1 MSINLFL
8 FYIMLR
14 VPPPPRPVNTL
25 IIQTTAERKT
35 GKFQN
40 ETKAILLFFMVDLH
54 NYLRFLAWV
63 IHTEGEIKWRAQLAT
78 WNGIGFI
85 SFYSEKIKHHR
96 SNRKLLL
103 PIFSYIHSL
112 PLTENYQAISIKYHG
127 ACFLVHRCF
136 HSVFEV
142 SIW

>member
-54 NYLRFLAWV
+54 NYLRFLA
-63 IHTEGEIKWRAQLAT
+63 
-78 WNGIGFI
+78 
-85 SFYSEKIKHHR
+85 
-96 SNRKLLL
+96 
-103 PIFSYIHSL
+103 
-112 PLTENYQAISIKYHG
+112 
-127 ACFLVHRCF
+127 
-136 HSVFEV
+136 
-142 SIW
+142 

>member
-14 VPPPPRPVNTL
+14 VGAPPRPVNTL

-54 NYLRFLAWV
+54 NYLRFLA
-63 IHTEGEIKWRAQLAT
+63 
-78 WNGIGFI
+78 
-85 SFYSEKIKHHR
+85 
-96 SNRKLLL
+96 
-103 PIFSYIHSL
+103 
-112 PLTENYQAISIKYHG
+112 
-127 ACFLVHRCF
+127 
-136 HSVFEV
+136 
-142 SIW
+142 

>member
-14 VPPPPRPVNTL
+14 VFPPPPRPVNTL

-54 NYLRFLAWV
+54 NYLRFLA
-63 IHTEGEIKWRAQLAT
+63 
-78 WNGIGFI
+78 
-85 SFYSEKIKHHR
+85 
-96 SNRKLLL
+96 
-103 PIFSYIHSL
+103 
-112 PLTENYQAISIKYHG
+112 
-127 ACFLVHRCF
+127 
-136 HSVFEV
+136 
-142 SIW
+142 

>member
-14 VPPPPRPVNTL
+14 VPPPRPVNTL

-54 NYLRFLAWV
+54 NYLRFLA
-63 IHTEGEIKWRAQLAT
+63 
-78 WNGIGFI
+78 
-85 SFYSEKIKHHR
+85 
-96 SNRKLLL
+96 
-103 PIFSYIHSL
+103 
-112 PLTENYQAISIKYHG
+112 
-127 ACFLVHRCF
+127 
-136 HSVFEV
+136 
-142 SIW
+142 